1 MRSTVV
7 LSSSA
12 RRRVA
17 AWIPSM
23 TNDAQISLCNISM
36 LSHSQ
41 LQHSIL
47 PSKQYLL
54 QPRHISNFTKSV
66 SSSSSY
72 RSFSTTTNFNDEYE
86 KQLQRRNKN
95 IIMNPN
101 GYGQLILPGNY
112 VIKKHPKT
120 GIDKKVF
127 LEHALGYFWALKVCI
142 WWLCMYHLEWPLL
155 VWYVYSLL
163 NSLLGTWTY

>member
-1 MRSTVV
+1 MV

-17 AWIPSM
+17 ACIPSM
-23 TNDAQISLCNISM
+23 TNDAHISLCNISM

-41 LQHSIL
+41 LQHSIRTS
-47 PSKQYLL
+47 SKQYSLL
-54 QPRHISNFTKSV
+54 QPRHITFQINNFTDII
-66 SSSSSY
+66 SSTSSY
-72 RSFSTTTNFNDEYE
+72 RTFSTTTNFNDEYE

-127 LEHALGYFWALKVCI
+127 LEHALGYFWALKVC
-142 WWLCMYHLEWPLL
+142 L
-155 VWYVYSLL
+155 
-163 NSLLGTWTY
+163 